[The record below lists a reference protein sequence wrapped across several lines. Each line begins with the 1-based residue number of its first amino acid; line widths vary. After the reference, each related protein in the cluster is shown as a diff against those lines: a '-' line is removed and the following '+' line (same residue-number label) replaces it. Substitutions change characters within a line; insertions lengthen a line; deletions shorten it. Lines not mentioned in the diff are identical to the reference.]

1 MYEDE
6 MFEEELYGQGRRI
19 KKKRNR
25 LGKLLVFVQ
34 GVLTLAVMLLVFVVD
49 MLPIKYVAA
58 IGGVLGI
65 LWSITLMTQSFR
77 TGRGVGKV
85 YALLIIV
92 VLLLGIGYL
101 WKTNNMLGKLTDG
114 EIFDFTADVNVEEEP
129 FTIYV
134 SGNDSYGEVTLEDG
148 RSDVNI
154 LLTVN
159 PNTRQILMTTT
170 PRDYYVE
177 LPLGEDC
184 WDKLTHAGNY
194 GIDCSMQTLEA
205 LYDVEIDYYLRVN
218 FSGFESIVDALG
230 GVDVYSDY
238 AFASL
243 HGAYYFEQGYNA
255 VDGAA
260 ALAFVR
266 ERYAFEDGDV
276 QRGKNQMAMIRAIM
290 DKAMSP
296 ALVTGYLGL
305 MDSVSDSFI
314 TNMPKG
320 SISDLVKM
328 QLSEGGSWNIVS
340 NSVNGYVSE
349 AYTYSDNSQML
360 SVMFQDE
367 ASVQYAAELIDRCEG
382 GEVLTD

>member
-1 MYEDE
+1 MYEKE
-6 MFEEELYGQGRRI
+6 RLQAELQERRL
-19 KKKRNR
+19 KKERNR
-25 LGKLLVFVQ
+25 LGKLLVFLQ
-34 GVLTLAVMLLVFVVD
+34 AVLTVVVILLVLILD
-49 MLPIKYVAA
+49 MFPLKYV
-58 IGGVLGI
+58 VVLSSMLGI
-65 LWSITLMTQSFR
+65 LWLIALLTQSFR
-77 TGRGVGKV
+77 ISRGMGKV
-85 YALLIIV
+85 YALLMLA
-92 VLLLGIGYL
+92 LLTVGISYL
-101 WKTNNMLGKLTDG
+101 WKTNNMLTDLTGG
-114 EIFDFTADVNVEEEP
+114 EILGFLSDVDVAEEP

-134 SGNDSYGEVTLEDG
+134 SGNDSYGEVTLEEG

-177 LPLGEDC
+177 LPFGEGC

-194 GIDCSMQTLEA
+194 GIDCSMQTLER

-230 GVDVYSDY
+230 GVEVYSDY
-238 AFASL
+238 AFTSL
-243 HGAYYFEQGYNA
+243 HSGYYFDVGYNS
-255 VDGAA
+255 VDGAE

-266 ERYAFEDGDV
+266 ERYAFEEGDV

-290 DKAMSP
+290 DKATSP
-296 ALVTGYLGL
+296 AVISGYLSL

-328 QLSEGGSWNIVS
+328 QLNEGGSWNIVS

-349 AYTYSDNSQML
+349 AYTYSDSSQLL
-360 SVMFQDE
+360 SVMMQDE
-367 ASVQYAAELIDRCEG
+367 ASVQHASELIEKCEN
-382 GEVLTD
+382 GEVLSD

>member
-1 MYEDE
+1 MYEKE
-6 MFEEELYGQGRRI
+6 RLQAELQERRL
-19 KKKRNR
+19 KKERNR
-25 LGKLLVFVQ
+25 LGKLLVFLQ
-34 GVLTLAVMLLVFVVD
+34 AVLTVVVILLVLILD
-49 MLPIKYVAA
+49 MFPLKYV
-58 IGGVLGI
+58 VVLSSMLGI
-65 LWSITLMTQSFR
+65 LWLIALLTQSFR
-77 TGRGVGKV
+77 ISRGMGKV
-85 YALLIIV
+85 YALLMLA
-92 VLLLGIGYL
+92 LLTVGISYL
-101 WKTNNMLGKLTDG
+101 WKTNSMLTDLTGG
-114 EIFDFTADVNVEEEP
+114 EILGFLSNVDVAEEP

-134 SGNDSYGEVTLEDG
+134 SGNDSYGEVTLEEG

-177 LPLGEDC
+177 LPFGEGC

-194 GIDCSMQTLEA
+194 GIDCSMQTLER

-230 GVDVYSDY
+230 GVEVYSDY
-238 AFASL
+238 AFTSL
-243 HGAYYFEQGYNA
+243 HSGYYFDVGYNS
-255 VDGAA
+255 VDGAE

-266 ERYAFEDGDV
+266 ERYAFEEGDV

-290 DKAMSP
+290 DKATSP
-296 ALVTGYLGL
+296 AVISGYLSL

-328 QLSEGGSWNIVS
+328 QLNEGGSWNIVS
-340 NSVNGYVSE
+340 NSVN
-349 AYTYSDNSQML
+349 
-360 SVMFQDE
+360 
-367 ASVQYAAELIDRCEG
+367 
-382 GEVLTD
+382 VLM

>member
-1 MYEDE
+1 MYEKE
-6 MFEEELYGQGRRI
+6 RLQAELQERRL
-19 KKKRNR
+19 KKERNR
-25 LGKLLVFVQ
+25 LGKLLVFLQ
-34 GVLTLAVMLLVFVVD
+34 AVLTVVVILLVLILD
-49 MLPIKYVAA
+49 MFPLKYVVVLSS
-58 IGGVLGI
+58 ILGI
-65 LWSITLMTQSFR
+65 LWLIALLTQSFR
-77 TGRGVGKV
+77 ISRGMGKV
-85 YALLIIV
+85 YALLMLA
-92 VLLLGIGYL
+92 LLTVGISYL
-101 WKTNNMLGKLTDG
+101 WKTNSMLTDLTGG
-114 EIFDFTADVNVEEEP
+114 EILGFLSDVDVAEEP

-134 SGNDSYGEVTLEDG
+134 SGNDSYGEVTLEEG

-177 LPLGEDC
+177 LPFGEGC

-194 GIDCSMQTLEA
+194 GIDCSMQTLER

-230 GVDVYSDY
+230 GVELYSDY
-238 AFASL
+238 AFTSL
-243 HGAYYFEQGYNA
+243 HSGYYFDVGYNS
-255 VDGAA
+255 VDGAE

-266 ERYAFEDGDV
+266 ERYAFEEGDV

-290 DKAMSP
+290 DKATSP
-296 ALVTGYLGL
+296 AVISGYLSL

-328 QLSEGGSWNIVS
+328 QLNEGGSWNIVS

-349 AYTYSDNSQML
+349 AYTYSDSSQLL
-360 SVMFQDE
+360 SVMMQDE
-367 ASVQYAAELIDRCEG
+367 ASVQHASELIEKCEN
-382 GEVLTD
+382 GEVLSD

>member
-1 MYEDE
+1 M
-6 MFEEELYGQGRRI
+6 
-19 KKKRNR
+19 KKERNR
-25 LGKLLVFVQ
+25 LGKLLVFLQ
-34 GVLTLAVMLLVFVVD
+34 AVLTVGVILLVLILD
-49 MLPIKYVAA
+49 MFPLKYV
-58 IGGVLGI
+58 VVLSSMLGI
-65 LWSITLMTQSFR
+65 LWLIALLTQSFR
-77 TGRGVGKV
+77 ISRGMGKV
-85 YALLIIV
+85 YALLMLA
-92 VLLLGIGYL
+92 LLTVGISYL
-101 WKTNNMLGKLTDG
+101 WKTNSMLTDLTGG
-114 EIFDFTADVNVEEEP
+114 EILGFLSDVDVSEEP

-134 SGNDSYGEVTLEDG
+134 SGNDSYGEVTLEEG

-177 LPLGEDC
+177 LPFGEGC

-194 GIDCSMQTLEA
+194 GIDCSMQTLER

-230 GVDVYSDY
+230 GVEVYSDY
-238 AFASL
+238 AFTSL
-243 HGAYYFEQGYNA
+243 HSGYYFDVGYNS
-255 VDGAA
+255 VDGAE

-266 ERYAFEDGDV
+266 ERYAFEEGDV

-290 DKAMSP
+290 DKATSP
-296 ALVTGYLGL
+296 AVIPGYLSL

-328 QLSEGGSWNIVS
+328 QLNEGGSWNIVS
-340 NSVNGYVSE
+340 SSVNGYVSE
-349 AYTYSDNSQML
+349 AYTYSDSSQLL
-360 SVMFQDE
+360 SVMMQDE
-367 ASVQYAAELIDRCEG
+367 ASVQHASELIEKCEN
-382 GEVLTD
+382 GEVLSD

>member
-6 MFEEELYGQGRRI
+6 MFEEELYGQGQRT
-19 KKKRNR
+19 KKKKNR

-34 GVLTLAVMLLVFVVD
+34 GALTVAVMLLVFVLD
-49 MLPIKYVAA
+49 MLPLKYVAA

-65 LWSITLMTQSFR
+65 LWIITMMTQRFQV
-77 TGRGVGKV
+77 GRGVGKV
-85 YALLIIV
+85 YALLMIT
-92 VLLLGIGYL
+92 VLSLGISYL
-101 WKTNNMLGKLTDG
+101 WKTNSMLGKLTDG
-114 EIFDFTADVNVEEEP
+114 EIFDFTADVDVEEEP

-134 SGNDSYGEVTLEDG
+134 SGNDSYGEVALENG

-159 PNTRQILMTTT
+159 PNTRQVLMTTT

-177 LPLGEDC
+177 LPLGEGC

-218 FSGFESIVDALG
+218 FSGFESIVNALG

-238 AFASL
+238 AFTSL
-243 HGAYYFEQGYNA
+243 HGDYYFEQGYNE
-255 VDGAA
+255 VNGEQ
-260 ALAFVR
+260 ALCFVR

-328 QLSEGGSWNIVS
+328 QLSEGGSWNVVS

-349 AYTYSDNSQML
+349 AYTYSDDSQML
-360 SVMFQDE
+360 SVMLQDE
-367 ASVQYAAELIDRCEG
+367 AAVQHAAELIDRCEN
-382 GEVLTD
+382 GEVLND

>member
-1 MYEDE
+1 MYEKE
-6 MFEEELYGQGRRI
+6 RLQAELQERRL
-19 KKKRNR
+19 KKERNR
-25 LGKLLVFVQ
+25 LGKLLVFLQ
-34 GVLTLAVMLLVFVVD
+34 AVLTVVVILLVLILD
-49 MLPIKYVAA
+49 MFPLKYVVVLSS
-58 IGGVLGI
+58 VLGI
-65 LWSITLMTQSFR
+65 LWLIALLTQSFR
-77 TGRGVGKV
+77 ISRGMGKV
-85 YALLIIV
+85 YALLMLA
-92 VLLLGIGYL
+92 LLTVGISYL
-101 WKTNNMLGKLTDG
+101 WKTNSMLTDLTGG
-114 EIFDFTADVNVEEEP
+114 EILGFLSDVDVAEEP

-134 SGNDSYGEVTLEDG
+134 SGNDSYGEVTLEEG

-177 LPLGEDC
+177 LPFGEGC

-194 GIDCSMQTLEA
+194 GIDCSMQTLER

-230 GVDVYSDY
+230 GVEVYSDY
-238 AFASL
+238 AFTSL
-243 HGAYYFEQGYNA
+243 HSGYYFDVGYNS
-255 VDGAA
+255 VDGAE

-266 ERYAFEDGDV
+266 ERYAFEEGDV

-290 DKAMSP
+290 DKATSP
-296 ALVTGYLGL
+296 AVISGYLSL

-328 QLSEGGSWNIVS
+328 QLNEGGSWNIVS

-349 AYTYSDNSQML
+349 AYTYSDSSQLL
-360 SVMFQDE
+360 SVMMQDE
-367 ASVQYAAELIDRCEG
+367 ASVQHASELIEKCEN
-382 GEVLTD
+382 GEVLSD

>member
-1 MYEDE
+1 MYEKE
-6 MFEEELYGQGRRI
+6 RLQAELQERRL
-19 KKKRNR
+19 KKERNR
-25 LGKLLVFVQ
+25 LGKLLVFLQ
-34 GVLTLAVMLLVFVVD
+34 AVLTVVVILLVLILD
-49 MLPIKYVAA
+49 MFPLKYV
-58 IGGVLGI
+58 VVLSSMLGI
-65 LWSITLMTQSFR
+65 LWLIALLTQSFR
-77 TGRGVGKV
+77 ISRGMGKV
-85 YALLIIV
+85 YALLMLA
-92 VLLLGIGYL
+92 LLTVGISYL
-101 WKTNNMLGKLTDG
+101 WKTNSMLTDLTGG
-114 EIFDFTADVNVEEEP
+114 EILGFLSNVDVAEEP

-134 SGNDSYGEVTLEDG
+134 SGNDSYGEVTLEEG

-177 LPLGEDC
+177 LPFGEGC

-194 GIDCSMQTLEA
+194 GIDCSMQTLER

-230 GVDVYSDY
+230 GVEVYSDY
-238 AFASL
+238 AFTSL
-243 HGAYYFEQGYNA
+243 HSGYYFDVGYNS
-255 VDGAA
+255 VDGAE

-266 ERYAFEDGDV
+266 ERYAFEEGDV

-290 DKAMSP
+290 DKATSP
-296 ALVTGYLGL
+296 AVISGYLSL

-328 QLSEGGSWNIVS
+328 QLNEGGSWNIVS

-349 AYTYSDNSQML
+349 AYTYSDSSQLL
-360 SVMFQDE
+360 SVMMQDE
-367 ASVQYAAELIDRCEG
+367 ASVQYASELIEKCEN
-382 GEVLTD
+382 GEVLSD

>member
-1 MYEDE
+1 MYEKE
-6 MFEEELYGQGRRI
+6 RLQAELQERRL
-19 KKKRNR
+19 KKERNR
-25 LGKLLVFVQ
+25 LGKLLVFLQ
-34 GVLTLAVMLLVFVVD
+34 AVLTVVVILLVLILD
-49 MLPIKYVAA
+49 MFPLKYVVVLSS
-58 IGGVLGI
+58 VLGI
-65 LWSITLMTQSFR
+65 LWLIALLTQSFR
-77 TGRGVGKV
+77 ISRGMGKV
-85 YALLIIV
+85 YALLMLA
-92 VLLLGIGYL
+92 LLTVGISYL
-101 WKTNNMLGKLTDG
+101 WKTNSMLTDLTGG
-114 EIFDFTADVNVEEEP
+114 EILDFLSDVDVAEEP

-134 SGNDSYGEVTLEDG
+134 SGNDSYGEVTLKEG

-177 LPLGEDC
+177 LPFGEGC

-194 GIDCSMQTLEA
+194 GIDCSMQTLER

-230 GVDVYSDY
+230 GVEVYSDY
-238 AFASL
+238 AFTSL
-243 HGAYYFEQGYNA
+243 HSGYYFDVGYNS
-255 VDGAA
+255 VDGAE

-266 ERYAFEDGDV
+266 ERYAFEEGDV

-290 DKAMSP
+290 DKATSP
-296 ALVTGYLGL
+296 AVISGYLSL

-328 QLSEGGSWNIVS
+328 QLNEGGSWNIVS

-349 AYTYSDNSQML
+349 AYTYSDSSQLL
-360 SVMFQDE
+360 SVMMQDE
-367 ASVQYAAELIDRCEG
+367 ASVQHASELIEKCEN
-382 GEVLTD
+382 GEVLSD

>member
-1 MYEDE
+1 MYEKE
-6 MFEEELYGQGRRI
+6 RLQAELQERRL
-19 KKKRNR
+19 KKERNR
-25 LGKLLVFVQ
+25 LGKLLVFLQ
-34 GVLTLAVMLLVFVVD
+34 AVLTVGVILLVLILD
-49 MLPIKYVAA
+49 MFPLKYV
-58 IGGVLGI
+58 VVLSSMLGI
-65 LWSITLMTQSFR
+65 LWLIALLTQSFR
-77 TGRGVGKV
+77 ISRGMGKV
-85 YALLIIV
+85 YALLMLA
-92 VLLLGIGYL
+92 LLTVGISYL
-101 WKTNNMLGKLTDG
+101 WKTNSMLTDLTGG
-114 EIFDFTADVNVEEEP
+114 EILGFLSDVDVAEEP

-134 SGNDSYGEVTLEDG
+134 SGNDSYGEVTLEEG

-177 LPLGEDC
+177 LPFGEGC

-194 GIDCSMQTLEA
+194 GIDCSMQTLER

-230 GVDVYSDY
+230 GVEVYSDY
-238 AFASL
+238 AFTSL
-243 HGAYYFEQGYNA
+243 HSGYYFDVGYNS
-255 VDGAA
+255 VDGAE

-266 ERYAFEDGDV
+266 ERYAFEEGDV

-290 DKAMSP
+290 DKATSP
-296 ALVTGYLGL
+296 AVISGYLSL

-328 QLSEGGSWNIVS
+328 QLNEGGSWNIVS

-349 AYTYSDNSQML
+349 AYTYSDSSQLL
-360 SVMFQDE
+360 SVMMQDE
-367 ASVQYAAELIDRCEG
+367 ASVQHASELIEKCEN
-382 GEVLTD
+382 GEVLSD

>member
-1 MYEDE
+1 MYEKE
-6 MFEEELYGQGRRI
+6 RLQAELQERRL
-19 KKKRNR
+19 KKERNR
-25 LGKLLVFVQ
+25 LGKLLVFLQ
-34 GVLTLAVMLLVFVVD
+34 AVLTVVVILLVLILD
-49 MLPIKYVAA
+49 MFPLKYV
-58 IGGVLGI
+58 VVLSSMLGI
-65 LWSITLMTQSFR
+65 LWLIALLTQSFR
-77 TGRGVGKV
+77 ISRGMGKV
-85 YALLIIV
+85 YALLMLA
-92 VLLLGIGYL
+92 LLTVGISYL
-101 WKTNNMLGKLTDG
+101 WKTNSMLTDLTGG
-114 EIFDFTADVNVEEEP
+114 EILGFLSDVDVAEEP

-134 SGNDSYGEVTLEDG
+134 SGNDSYGEVTLEEG

-177 LPLGEDC
+177 LPFGEGC

-194 GIDCSMQTLEA
+194 GIDCSMQTLER

-230 GVDVYSDY
+230 GVEVYSDY
-238 AFASL
+238 AFTSL
-243 HGAYYFEQGYNA
+243 HSGYYFDVGYNS
-255 VDGAA
+255 VDGAE

-266 ERYAFEDGDV
+266 ERYAFEEGDV

-290 DKAMSP
+290 DKATSP
-296 ALVTGYLGL
+296 AVISGYLSL

-328 QLSEGGSWNIVS
+328 KLNEGGSWNIVS

-349 AYTYSDNSQML
+349 AYTYSDSSQLL
-360 SVMFQDE
+360 SVMMQDE
-367 ASVQYAAELIDRCEG
+367 ASVQHASELIEKCEN
-382 GEVLTD
+382 GEVLSD

>member
-1 MYEDE
+1 MYEKE
-6 MFEEELYGQGRRI
+6 RLQAELQERRL
-19 KKKRNR
+19 KKERNR
-25 LGKLLVFVQ
+25 LGKLLVFLQ
-34 GVLTLAVMLLVFVVD
+34 AVLTVVVILLVLILD
-49 MLPIKYVAA
+49 MFPLKYV
-58 IGGVLGI
+58 VVLSSMLGI
-65 LWSITLMTQSFR
+65 LWLIALLTQSFR
-77 TGRGVGKV
+77 ISRGMGKV
-85 YALLIIV
+85 YALLMLA
-92 VLLLGIGYL
+92 LLTVGISYL
-101 WKTNNMLGKLTDG
+101 WKTNSMLTDLTGG
-114 EIFDFTADVNVEEEP
+114 EILGFLSNVDVAEEP

-134 SGNDSYGEVTLEDG
+134 SGNDSYGEVTLEEG

-177 LPLGEDC
+177 LPFGEGC

-194 GIDCSMQTLEA
+194 GIDCSMQTLER

-230 GVDVYSDY
+230 GVEVYSDY
-238 AFASL
+238 AFTSL
-243 HGAYYFEQGYNA
+243 HSGYYFDVGYNS
-255 VDGAA
+255 VDGAE

-266 ERYAFEDGDV
+266 ERYAFEEGDV

-290 DKAMSP
+290 DKATSP
-296 ALVTGYLGL
+296 AVISGYLSL

-328 QLSEGGSWNIVS
+328 QLNEGGSWNIVS

-349 AYTYSDNSQML
+349 AYTYSDSSRLL
-360 SVMFQDE
+360 SVMMQDE
-367 ASVQYAAELIDRCEG
+367 ASVQHASELIEKCEN
-382 GEVLTD
+382 GEVLSD

>member
-1 MYEDE
+1 MYEKE
-6 MFEEELYGQGRRI
+6 RLQAELQERRL
-19 KKKRNR
+19 KKERNR
-25 LGKLLVFVQ
+25 LGKLLVFLQ
-34 GVLTLAVMLLVFVVD
+34 AVLTVGVILLVLILD
-49 MLPIKYVAA
+49 MFPLKYV
-58 IGGVLGI
+58 VVLSSMLGI
-65 LWSITLMTQSFR
+65 LWLITLLTQSFR
-77 TGRGVGKV
+77 ISRGMGKV
-85 YALLIIV
+85 YALLMLA
-92 VLLLGIGYL
+92 LLTVGISYL
-101 WKTNNMLGKLTDG
+101 WKTNSMLTDLTGG
-114 EIFDFTADVNVEEEP
+114 EILGFLSDVDVAEEP

-134 SGNDSYGEVTLEDG
+134 SGNDSYGEVTLEEG

-177 LPLGEDC
+177 LPFGEGC

-194 GIDCSMQTLEA
+194 GIDCSMQTLER

-230 GVDVYSDY
+230 GVEVYSDY
-238 AFASL
+238 AFTSL
-243 HGAYYFEQGYNA
+243 HSGYYFDVGYNS
-255 VDGAA
+255 VDGAE

-266 ERYAFEDGDV
+266 ERYAFEEGDV

-290 DKAMSP
+290 DKATSP
-296 ALVTGYLGL
+296 AVISGYLSL

-328 QLSEGGSWNIVS
+328 QLNEGGSWNIVS

-349 AYTYSDNSQML
+349 AYTYSDSSQLL
-360 SVMFQDE
+360 SVMMQDE
-367 ASVQYAAELIDRCEG
+367 ASVQHASELIEKCEN
-382 GEVLTD
+382 GEVLSD

>member
-1 MYEDE
+1 MYEKE
-6 MFEEELYGQGRRI
+6 RLQAELQERRL
-19 KKKRNR
+19 KKERNR
-25 LGKLLVFVQ
+25 LGKLLVFLQ
-34 GVLTLAVMLLVFVVD
+34 AVLTVGVILLVLILD
-49 MLPIKYVAA
+49 MFPLKYV
-58 IGGVLGI
+58 VVLNSMLGI
-65 LWSITLMTQSFR
+65 LWLIALLTQSFR
-77 TGRGVGKV
+77 ISRGMGKV
-85 YALLIIV
+85 YALLMLA
-92 VLLLGIGYL
+92 LLTVGISYL
-101 WKTNNMLGKLTDG
+101 WKTNSMLTDLTGG
-114 EIFDFTADVNVEEEP
+114 EILGFLSDVDVAEEP

-134 SGNDSYGEVTLEDG
+134 SGNDSYGEVTLEEG

-177 LPLGEDC
+177 LPFGEGC

-194 GIDCSMQTLEA
+194 GIDCSMQTLER

-230 GVDVYSDY
+230 GVEVYSDY
-238 AFASL
+238 AFTSL
-243 HGAYYFEQGYNA
+243 HSGYYFDVGYNS
-255 VDGAA
+255 VDGAE

-266 ERYAFEDGDV
+266 ERYAFEEGDV

-290 DKAMSP
+290 DKATSP
-296 ALVTGYLGL
+296 AVISGYLSL

-328 QLSEGGSWNIVS
+328 QLNEGGSWNIVS

-349 AYTYSDNSQML
+349 AYTYSDSSQLL
-360 SVMFQDE
+360 SVMMQDE
-367 ASVQYAAELIDRCEG
+367 ASVQHASELIEKCEN
-382 GEVLTD
+382 GEVLSD

>member
-1 MYEDE
+1 MYEKE
-6 MFEEELYGQGRRI
+6 RLQAELQERRL
-19 KKKRNR
+19 KKERNR
-25 LGKLLVFVQ
+25 LGKLLVFLQ
-34 GVLTLAVMLLVFVVD
+34 AVLTVVVILLVLILD
-49 MLPIKYVAA
+49 MFPLKYVVVLSS
-58 IGGVLGI
+58 VLGI
-65 LWSITLMTQSFR
+65 LWLIALLTQSFR
-77 TGRGVGKV
+77 ISRGMGKV
-85 YALLIIV
+85 YALLMLA
-92 VLLLGIGYL
+92 LLTVGISYL
-101 WKTNNMLGKLTDG
+101 WKTNSMLTDLTGG
-114 EIFDFTADVNVEEEP
+114 EILGFLSNVDVAEEP

-134 SGNDSYGEVTLEDG
+134 SGNDSYGEVTLEEG

-177 LPLGEDC
+177 LPFGEGC

-194 GIDCSMQTLEA
+194 GIDCSMQTLER

-230 GVDVYSDY
+230 GVEVYSDY
-238 AFASL
+238 AFTSL
-243 HGAYYFEQGYNA
+243 HSGYYFDVGYNS
-255 VDGAA
+255 VDGAE

-266 ERYAFEDGDV
+266 ERYAFEEGDV

-290 DKAMSP
+290 DKATSP
-296 ALVTGYLGL
+296 AVISGYLSL

-328 QLSEGGSWNIVS
+328 QLNEGGSWNIVS

-349 AYTYSDNSQML
+349 AYTYSDSSQLL
-360 SVMFQDE
+360 SVMMQDE
-367 ASVQYAAELIDRCEG
+367 ASVQHASELIEKCEN
-382 GEVLTD
+382 GEVLSD

>member
-6 MFEEELYGQGRRI
+6 MFEEELYGQGRT

-25 LGKLLVFVQ
+25 LGKLLVLVQ
-34 GVLTLAVMLLVFVVD
+34 GALTAAVMLLVFWLD
-49 MLPIKYVAA
+49 MLPLKYVAA
-58 IGGVLGI
+58 IGGVLVI
-65 LWSITLMTQSFR
+65 LWMITLMTQSFR

-85 YALLIIV
+85 YALLMIS
-92 VLLLGIGYL
+92 VLSLGIGYL
-101 WKTNNMLGKLTDG
+101 WKTNSMLGKLTDG
-114 EIFDFTADVNVEEEP
+114 EIFDFIAELDVDEEP

-134 SGNDSYGEVTLEDG
+134 SGNDSYGEVTVEDG

-177 LPLGEDC
+177 LPFGEGC

-194 GIDCSMQTLEA
+194 GIDCSMKTLEA

-218 FSGFESIVDALG
+218 FSGFESIVNALG

-238 AFASL
+238 AFTSL
-243 HGAYYFEQGYNA
+243 HGGYYFEQGYNS

-305 MDSVSDSFI
+305 MDSVSDSFV

-349 AYTYSDNSQML
+349 AYTYSDDSQLL
-360 SVMFQDE
+360 SVMLQDE
-367 ASVQYAAELIDRCEG
+367 ASVQQAAELIDRCEN
-382 GEVLTD
+382 GEVLTE